1 MKRWVKWIAVGLAVV
16 LLAGA
21 IVYFVFPRPAFRAAR
36 ALLRAS
42 AGLSPNSIQA
52 AGHTIAYLDGS
63 SGEPLVL
70 LHGFGAEKDNWL
82 STAWQLSG
90 RYRVL
95 ALDVPGF
102 GQSSQDPEA
111 NYSFEEQAARVAA
124 FLDALRITAPVHI
137 GGNFMGGAIAGIF
150 AARYPQRVKS
160 LWLIAPAGVVS
171 AERSDLSRA
180 IAAGQNPM
188 VVGSTEDF
196 ERLMDMIFVRRPYV
210 PGAVMRILAENAA
223 SHRRFNE
230 KIFGDMRQPSVPLE
244 VLLKGSP
251 VPTLI
256 LWGDQDRLVH
266 VSGAAI
272 LGAVMPKAKVVVLK
286 DVGHAP
292 MIEEP
297 RASADAFLAFQRAN
311 P

>member
-1 MKRWVKWIAVGLAVV
+1 MKRWGTWIAVALAVV
-16 LLAGA
+16 VLAGA
-21 IVYFVFPRPAFRAAR
+21 IVHCVFPRPAFLAAR
-36 ALLRAS
+36 ALLRAA
-42 AGLSPNSIQA
+42 AGLSQHSIQA
-52 AGHTIAYLDGS
+52 AGHTIVYLDGS

-70 LHGFGAEKDNWL
+70 LHGFGAEKDTWL
-82 STAWQLSG
+82 SLAWQLRG

-102 GQSSQDPEA
+102 GQSSQDPGA

-124 FLDALRITAPVHI
+124 FLDAVRITAPVHI
-137 GGNFMGGAIAGIF
+137 GGNSMGGAIAGIF

-171 AERSDLSRA
+171 AEPSDLFRA
-180 IAAGQNPM
+180 IAAGRNPM
-188 VVGSTEDF
+188 LVWSTEDF

-210 PGAVMRILAENAA
+210 PGAVTRIFAENAA

-244 VLLKGSP
+244 VRLKGSP

-272 LGAVMPKAKVVVLK
+272 LGGVMPKAKVVVLK

-292 MIEEP
+292 MIEDP
-297 RASADAFLAFQRAN
+297 RASADAFLTFQHAN